1 MHVFLALKQLGE
13 IRELSI
19 RLVDGALDE
28 HGEREAH
35 IPKSA
40 RRAVRRL
47 GWLGLAQRLR
57 GQPGHN
63 QPSLNQTRVKQAQ
76 NSKSSFQALLS
87 LSCLIL
93 RQQL

>member
-35 IPKSA
+35 VPKSA

-47 GWLGLAQRLR
+47 G
-57 GQPGHN
+57 
-63 QPSLNQTRVKQAQ
+63 
-76 NSKSSFQALLS
+76 
-87 LSCLIL
+87 
-93 RQQL
+93 